1 MSTSIRPALKLV
13 PALAATAVLATAA
26 PSASAD
32 ALPTVWLNAQGT
44 LSYTGTASNDIVDVD
59 KGYSALF
66 PGGWYIEVETRE
78 SGRRRTSRPTAPFQA
93 HRETGACGA
102 RRPSST
108 G

>member
-1 MSTSIRPALKLV
+1 MSNFIRPALKLV

-32 ALPTVWLNAQGT
+32 ALPTVWLNTQGT

-59 KGYSALF
+59 KGYSAPVSGWLLHRSRD
-66 PGGWYIEVETRE
+66 PGVAVAELLGQLHHFR
-78 SGRRRTSRPTAPFQA
+78 A
-93 HRETGACGA
+93 HRATGACGA